1 MSNFNRVIILG
12 NLTKD
17 PELKYTPN
25 GVPICDFSLAINS
38 FYTDAQ
44 GNKKEE
50 ATFVPVKVWRKQAE
64 LTAEHLKKGRSAL
77 IEGRLKQ
84 ERWTSKD
91 GQPRSRL
98 IVVASIVRFMGKP
111 PQGQDTKQPIEG
123 QDSKTEQQITDDQ
136 AEQ

>member
-17 PELKYTPN
+17 PDLKYTPN

-38 FYTDAQ
+38 FYTDSQ

-64 LTAEHLKKGRSAL
+64 LTAEHLCKGRSAL
-77 IEGRLKQ
+77 IEGRIKQ

-111 PQGQDTKQPIEG
+111 PQGQDTKQPIEN
-123 QDSKTEQQITDDQ
+123 EQAKAEDQ
-136 AEQ
+136 AEANQAEQ